1 MYVYK
6 INHLSIHAFKIKS
19 LSFNSYGRQ
28 SNCVKKFEMTPLQ
41 FKNLELSKR
50 CPSFS
55 ICD

>member
-41 FKNLELSKR
+41 FKNLELS
-50 CPSFS
+50 
-55 ICD
+55 